1 MPKAEEVKP
10 APSAEQPSS
19 VERVASW
26 LRHKIYDGEFTP
38 GQRLIEAELTEQFSV
53 GRSTIREVIRRL
65 TAEGLIE
72 TRHHYGARVRRFT
85 RADVTSI
92 YQVRQVIEGL
102 AVRLTTHHLSE
113 NGRTS
118 LRGLSDELSAAKSKG
133 DIKRYIELNGDLHDF
148 FVDES
153 GNPFIAEIAARLN
166 TRILRLQ
173 FKQVFDLDNIAISH
187 ADHCAILNAV
197 LRGDA
202 YDAELLMRA
211 HIGRSQQQ
219 IESYDDSFFQ

>member
-1 MPKAEEVKP
+1 LPKADDLGISP
-10 APSAEQPSS
+10 TEQTSS
-19 VERVASW
+19 VERAAAW
-26 LRHKIYDGEFTP
+26 LRDKIYDGDFTP
-38 GQRLIEAELTEQFSV
+38 GQRLIEAELTETISV
-53 GRSTIREVIRRL
+53 GRSTIREAIRRL

-85 RADVTSI
+85 RSDVSSI

-102 AVRLTTHHLSE
+102 AVRLTTHQLNDDGKATLQKLSE
-113 NGRTS
+113 
-118 LRGLSDELSAAKSKG
+118 ELSAAKTKG

-148 FVDES
+148 FVEAS
-153 GNPFIAEIAARLN
+153 GNPFISEIAARLN

-187 ADHCAILNAV
+187 ADHRAILNAV
-197 LRGDA
+197 LSGDA

>member
-1 MPKAEEVKP
+1 MPKVDVLRGPPVAD
-10 APSAEQPSS
+10 QPSS
-19 VERVASW
+19 VERVAAW
-26 LRHKIYDGEFTP
+26 LRHKIYGGDFTP

-53 GRSTIREVIRRL
+53 GRSTIREAIRRL

-102 AVRLTTHHLSE
+102 AVRLTAHHLSDD
-113 NGRTS
+113 GRTV
-118 LRGLSDELSAAKSKG
+118 LQELSEELSSAKSKG

-148 FVDES
+148 FVEAS
-153 GNPFIAEIAARLN
+153 GNPFISEIAARLN
-166 TRILRLQ
+166 TRILRFQ
-173 FKQVFDLDNIAISH
+173 FKQVFDLENIAISH

-197 LRGDA
+197 MRGDA
-202 YDAELLMRA
+202 HDAELLMRA

>member
-1 MPKAEEVKP
+1 MPKAADLELC
-10 APSAEQPSS
+10 STEQTSS
-19 VERVASW
+19 VERAAAW
-26 LRHKIYDGEFTP
+26 LREKIYDGDFTP
-38 GQRLIEAELTEQFSV
+38 GQRLIEAELTETISV
-53 GRSTIREVIRRL
+53 SRSTIREAIRRL

-72 TRHHYGARVRRFT
+72 TRHHYGARVRSFT
-85 RADVTSI
+85 REDVSSI

-102 AVRLTTHHLSE
+102 AVRLTTHELTDAGKERLQEISE
-113 NGRTS
+113 
-118 LRGLSDELSAAKSKG
+118 GLGAAKAKG

-148 FVDES
+148 FVEES
-153 GNPFIAEIAARLN
+153 RNPFIAEIAARLN

-173 FKQVFDLDNIAISH
+173 FKQVFDLENIAISH

-202 YDAELLMRA
+202 YEAELLMRA

>member
-1 MPKAEEVKP
+1 MPKADELGISP
-10 APSAEQPSS
+10 TEQPSS
-19 VERVASW
+19 VERAAAW
-26 LRHKIYDGEFTP
+26 LREKIYDGDFTP
-38 GQRLIEAELTEQFSV
+38 GQRLIEAELTETISV
-53 GRSTIREVIRRL
+53 GRSTIREAIRRL

-85 RADVTSI
+85 RSDVSSI

-102 AVRLTTHHLSE
+102 AVRLTTHQLNDDGKATLQKLSE
-113 NGRTS
+113 D
-118 LRGLSDELSAAKSKG
+118 LSGAKTKG

-148 FVDES
+148 FVEAS
-153 GNPFIAEIAARLN
+153 GNPFISEIAARLN

-187 ADHCAILNAV
+187 ADHRAILNAV
-197 LRGDA
+197 LGGDA